1 MGLALSGVRRRRTM
15 ALCTNGAASACR
27 PLCLTAESS
36 QASPCPG
43 WHPDCLPRPQPL
55 WLALPSL
62 YRSSSPTPSF
72 TPTLPSGSLD
82 APSSHSASLAPS
94 CICTCTAGESSRT
107 RWYARCLCLRSR
119 AHRLVGRTEEAF
131 CDAAVGASF
140 VGASGDRASLEAWDE
155 LFEAAL
161 AREDARAAGIALAE
175 LLYMNPSSPKR
186 REQSILLQRI
196 RKDADE
202 KEERRQ
208 AAVAAAATADPIAKA
223 IFADEYVIPD
233 IDNDA

>member
-55 WLALPSL
+55 WLALPSP

-82 APSSHSASLAPS
+82 APSSPLPLLLPPVSALR
-94 CICTCTAGESSRT
+94 TGESSRT

-131 CDAAVGASF
+131 CGRRRR
-140 VGASGDRASLEAWDE
+140 GLCWCSGDRASLEAWDE
-155 LFEAAL
+155 LFRPRL
-161 AREDARAAGIALAE
+161 QGEDARAAGIALAE
-175 LLYMNPSSPKR
+175 LLYMNRRRPNAASKHPAAKDPQGRR
-186 REQSILLQRI
+186 RERSVGRAGRSRGCYCRPDCEGHL
-196 RKDADE
+196 
-202 KEERRQ
+202 RRRVRHSRHRQ
-208 AAVAAAATADPIAKA
+208 
-223 IFADEYVIPD
+223 
-233 IDNDA
+233 